1 MGRYINPFYLYGI
14 QSFNLSKFFRY
25 GFFGVK
31 TIKSERIF
39 YPMSWDRMEE
49 LKFHYGPQAS
59 LFLPKKLI
67 WVWGFQIDLIKQIDK
82 KVGSHLNIAS
92 DT

>member
-1 MGRYINPFYLYGI
+1 
-14 QSFNLSKFFRY
+14 
-25 GFFGVK
+25 
-31 TIKSERIF
+31 
-39 YPMSWDRMEE
+39 MSWDRMEE